1 MATVSIDGK
10 EYDSDNL
17 NEEAKKQ
24 LASIQF
30 VQGEI
35 NRLNALVAVS
45 QTALAAYTSA
55 LKSAVED

>member
-10 EYDSDNL
+10 DYESDDL

-35 NRLNALVAVS
+35 NRLNALIAVS
-45 QTALAAYTSA
+45 QTALAAYSTA
-55 LKSAVED
+55 LKSAIEE

>member
-1 MATVSIDGK
+1 MAIISIDGK
-10 EYDSDNL
+10 DYESDDL

-35 NRLNALVAVS
+35 KRLNALIAIS
-45 QTALAAYTSA
+45 QTALAAYSTA
-55 LKSAVED
+55 LKSAIEE